1 MKKLKKKIILILILI
16 YILIFGISTSYS
28 MYIDKTE
35 AKVDNLEFAK
45 IIFNNEEL
53 DELSL
58 PINNLVPGN
67 SIDYKFKIS
76 NNKNG
81 VRSEINIGYYI
92 TIETYH
98 IIPTTIKLYSTDENE
113 KLILECN
120 ETNFT
125 RNHENKLVCTTSNFN
140 LNYQADNSNSYK
152 LNITFNELN
161 EENKPWNE
169 EYSDLIDFIDIKINS
184 WQVVE

>member
-1 MKKLKKKIILILILI
+1 
-16 YILIFGISTSYS
+16 
-28 MYIDKTE
+28 MYVDKTE
-35 AKVDNLEFAK
+35 AKVENLEFAK

-58 PINNLVPGN
+58 PINNLIPGN
-67 SIDYKFKIS
+67 SLEYKFKIS

-81 VRSEINIGYYI
+81 IRSEINIGYYI

-98 IIPTTIKLYSTDENE
+98 IIPTTIKLYSIGETEELVLD
-113 KLILECN
+113 CN

-125 RNHENKLVCTTSNFN
+125 RNHENKLVCQTNNFN
-140 LNYQADNSNSYK
+140 LQYQEDNSNSYK
-152 LNITFNELN
+152 LNILFDEKDKEGNIWSED
-161 EENKPWNE
+161 
-169 EYSDLIDFIDIKINS
+169 YSDLIDFIDIKINS

>member
-1 MKKLKKKIILILILI
+1 MTKLKKKIILILILT
-16 YILIFGISTSYS
+16 YILIFGVSTTYS
-28 MYIDKTE
+28 MYTDKTT
-35 AKVDNLEFAK
+35 AKIDNLEFAK

-53 DELSL
+53 NELSL
-58 PINNLVPGN
+58 PINNLIPGD

-98 IIPTTIKLYSTDENE
+98 IIPTTIKLYSMDELE
-113 KLILECN
+113 EFILECN
-120 ETNFT
+120 EDNYP
-125 RNHENKLVCTTSNFN
+125 RNHENKLVCKTSNFN
-140 LNYQADNSNSYK
+140 LNYQEDTSNSYK
-152 LNITFNELN
+152 LNITFDELDK
-161 EENKPWNE
+161 ENKPWSE